1 MANIFTMLAVILLGI
16 ILHCYTF
23 QNICGPNC
31 LCFNQLVDC
40 SKKDLKRM
48 PSFRRI
54 IRLST
59 KKLLLRNM
67 PQLDMSNMDC
77 SEWPNLDEIN
87 LRGEYDLVFFANNPI
102 FARAIT

>member
-1 MANIFTMLAVILLGI
+1 MAHMFSLLALILLGI
-16 ILHCYTF
+16 ILHCYTM
-23 QNICGPNC
+23 QNTCGPNC

-48 PSFRRI
+48 PSFRRF

-87 LRGEYDLVFFANNPI
+87 LRGEL
-102 FARAIT
+102 ITTHFVLLPSNFL

>member
-1 MANIFTMLAVILLGI
+1 
-16 ILHCYTF
+16 
-23 QNICGPNC
+23 
-31 LCFNQLVDC
+31 
-40 SKKDLKRM
+40 M

-102 FARAIT
+102 FVRAIT